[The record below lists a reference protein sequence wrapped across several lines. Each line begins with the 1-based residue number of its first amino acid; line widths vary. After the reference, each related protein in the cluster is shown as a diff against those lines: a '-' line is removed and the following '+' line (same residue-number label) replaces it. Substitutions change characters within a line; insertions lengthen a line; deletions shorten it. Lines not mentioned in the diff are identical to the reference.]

1 MYTIYL
7 KENIVRI
14 IKLTESELINLV
26 RKAINE
32 QSTLNKKIDFKQQS
46 NPSDY
51 LGKGGGF
58 ERQNFPDRKF
68 SLQILSYKCLPS
80 SLWTFANYVKNN
92 KQKLMSNLQ
101 VDEKTLILMAKATMG
116 IIGRETT
123 FGEGTDFKDDAIEF
137 LTKWGY
143 GWIPQTAEFAY
154 NAAGALVG
162 KRKQQLSLGPAQ
174 FTKDT
179 WNLYG
184 LDKKIGP
191 YDESFNTIKQGL
203 GTIHRINDDYKLA
216 LKTGTGTGPS
226 VNPIAI
232 RQGKIKSIN
241 GTGNNA
247 MDLAIVSHNMAGLI
261 NKWCQTND
269 PNIAGPCNQ
278 PVYQPYKE
286 SKPELKV
293 NVYTDKQI
301 LNYFPN
307 KGSGALRTI
316 GYLEEVTDYINK
328 FNCFTI

>member
-1 MYTIYL
+1 M
-7 KENIVRI
+7 
-14 IKLTESELINLV
+14 
-26 RKAINE
+26 
-32 QSTLNKKIDFKQQS
+32 
-46 NPSDY
+46 
-51 LGKGGGF
+51 
-58 ERQNFPDRKF
+58 
-68 SLQILSYKCLPS
+68 
-80 SLWTFANYVKNN
+80 
-92 KQKLMSNLQ
+92 
-101 VDEKTLILMAKATMG
+101 
-116 IIGRETT
+116 
-123 FGEGTDFKDDAIEF
+123 
-137 LTKWGY
+137 
-143 GWIPQTAEFAY
+143 
-154 NAAGALVG
+154 
-162 KRKQQLSLGPAQ
+162 
-174 FTKDT
+174 
-179 WNLYG
+179 
-184 LDKKIGP
+184 
-191 YDESFNTIKQGL
+191 
-203 GTIHRINDDYKLA
+203 
-216 LKTGTGTGPS
+216 KTGTGTGPS

-269 PNIAGPCNQ
+269 PNFAGPCNQ